1 MIKLKGFSATHLV
14 VGTGLSCGG
23 LDGPAHH
30 PLGGAQR
37 DNPTVAFGDLNLKA
51 WNDGLRACDGQ
62 TDDLVHQWL
71 SGQFDP
77 LFAAGL

>member
-1 MIKLKGFSATHLV
+1 MCLIL
-14 VGTGLSCGG
+14 
-23 LDGPAHH
+23 LDGLAHH

-37 DNPTVAFGDLNLKA
+37 DNPTVAFSDLHLEA
-51 WNDGLRACDGQ
+51 LNDGLLARDGQ